1 MTNRTHSDTFSM
13 VYQSI
18 LDSSIAENYELRHFF
33 EDMLKLADW
42 RTGIVEMTPESISR
56 RINLSLDKVLFF
68 LDLLEKPDD
77 QDKSGNDNG
86 RRIIRLDEHRAWGWT
101 IVNYNCYR
109 ATRNAEERR
118 EYNRRKQAEYRAR
131 QKEAGVP
138 GSDQAGQPVTKNNS
152 RLSVAHPTVA
162 QGDGAFDVFW
172 SAFPKKIAKGA
183 AEKAFKKNGCSKCIE
198 SILKALELQKGS
210 EQWRRDGGQYIPY
223 PATWL
228 NRQQW
233 NDQPVLS
240 GPAEGNPSIN
250 GSRPPGLVQ
259 KDIEAV
265 RLRIHEIRAE
275 GGQSHDQEGWHGEFK
290 GDRKQLDDL
299 SGKLKELQN
308 QI

>member
-1 MTNRTHSDTFSM
+1 MDGWTPIFDII
-13 VYQSI
+13 V
-18 LDSSIAENYELRHFF
+18 DSSLWLESDIVIKVYLTMLAKKNRNHKVYGTAFNIAQWAKKTEAETIEAL
-33 EDMLKLADW
+33 
-42 RTGIVEMTPESISR
+42 
-56 RINLSLDKVLFF
+56 KVLAAP
-68 LDLLEKPDD
+68 DTRRLEP
-77 QDKSGNDNG
+77 QEFEG
-86 RRIIRLDEHRAWGWT
+86 RRIEKQEDGSWLILNGQK
-101 IVNYNCYR
+101 YR
-109 ATRNAEERR
+109 QRVEEIK
-118 EYNRRKQAEYRAR
+118 NRSYKAQWQAEYRAR
-131 QKEAGVP
+131 QKSSAGVPDVPGMVVP
-138 GSDQAGQPVTKNNS
+138 GSDQSEQPVTKNNS

-240 GPAEGNPSIN
+240 GPAEGNPSVN

-259 KDIEAV
+259 KDIEA
-265 RLRIHEIRAE
+265 
-275 GGQSHDQEGWHGEFK
+275 
-290 GDRKQLDDL
+290 DRKAHV
-299 SGKLKELQN
+299 
-308 QI
+308 